1 MSQPLFVV
9 LPTYFPARRSAV
21 GRIFPRQALCRGPQG
36 PLCLV
41 CTHEAHLQQG
51 TCTETWDSG
60 AAAEREAGSI
70 LTSCAG
76 RERRHSPI
84 LLSRN
89 GAPARAQRSGSCGK
103 RTSKRA
109 GEIFAVRRKWSQ
121 ADFARTRGSGGAGA
135 MDESAILAL
144 EVHPRLYPRPVF
156 GYFLQGQK
164 VPRRKATPCRPFLL
178 ALSKEMG
185 SGKAVL

>member
-1 MSQPLFVV
+1 MKRGWQSE
-9 LPTYFPARRSAV
+9 PASFRCAPH
-21 GRIFPRQALCRGPQG
+21 IFPRQALCRGPQG

-60 AAAEREAGSI
+60 AAAEREAGSV

-89 GAPARAQRSGSCGK
+89 GAPARAQRSGSCGE

-144 EVHPRLYPRPVF
+144 EVHPRLYSRPVF

-164 VPRRKATPCRPFLL
+164 VPRRKARPCPSS
-178 ALSKEMG
+178 APAGAGAPSP
-185 SGKAVL
+185 